1 MIAGLLALLLVARA
15 APAASAPPTAPVVD
29 KKPLRQLPYTPSL
42 DLSAMDR
49 AADPCA
55 EFYRFSCGGWM
66 KNNPLPPDQ
75 ASWSVYGK
83 LTDENEQF
91 LWGILDEAARGG
103 AQRTAVQQKIGD
115 YFASCMDEAPI
126 ELKGATPLQP

>member
-1 MIAGLLALLLVARA
+1 MIVTLLAFLLA
-15 APAASAPPTAPVVD
+15 APTSLE
-29 KKPLRQLPYTPSL
+29 KKPLRQLPYTPGL
-42 DLSAMDR
+42 DVSALDR
-49 AADPCA
+49 SADPCA

-91 LWGILDEAARGG
+91 LWGILEEAANGG
-103 AQRTAVQQKIGD
+103 AQRTPVQQKIGD
-115 YFASCMDEAPI
+115 SFASCMDEAQI
-126 ELKGATPLQP
+126 ELRGATPLQPQIER